1 MGMPQSPVTL
11 TPEQVAELNSK
22 LGDMRHNINN
32 NLSLIIAAIELSRRK
47 PDAIGRMLDSL
58 EKQPDRIM
66 AEMRAFTTDFEK
78 SFGITR
84 DEEPMVGEAE
94 SGPSPQ

>member
-1 MGMPQSPVTL
+1 MPQTPVTL
-11 TPEQVAELNSK
+11 TSEQIAELNQK

-32 NLSLIIAAIELSRRK
+32 NLSLIIAAVELSRRK
-47 PDAIGRMLDSL
+47 PDAVGRMLDSL

-66 AEMRAFTTDFEK
+66 AEMRAFTADFEK

-84 DEEPMVGEAE
+84 DEEPLLGQAE
-94 SGPSPQ
+94 PGPSPQ